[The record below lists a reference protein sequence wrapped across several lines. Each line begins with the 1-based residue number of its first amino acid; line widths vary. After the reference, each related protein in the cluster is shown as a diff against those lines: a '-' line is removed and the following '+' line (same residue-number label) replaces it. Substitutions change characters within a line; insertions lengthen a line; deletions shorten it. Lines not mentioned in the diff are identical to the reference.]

1 MRDAE
6 REALHED
13 ELGNA
18 ASIRWPS
25 FSSISS
31 MADSRCHS
39 RRVCMR
45 KSGGEEGGAR
55 EGIPN
60 LIQRGDEELGV
71 VPHVARLCQARILFR
86 YGREDTLRDAHLCR
100 IKARVRVGVGGEIR
114 VNYYPAMGMDC
125 LVLRGQNLLP
135 QTRELRAVEKVRHAG
150 GILGAVPVK
159 VRFRV
164 RLGLGLG
171 LGLGLALGLGLRVR
185 AGAKCTWP

>member
-1 MRDAE
+1 M
-6 REALHED
+6 
-13 ELGNA
+13 
-18 ASIRWPS
+18 
-25 FSSISS
+25 
-31 MADSRCHS
+31 
-39 RRVCMR
+39 
-45 KSGGEEGGAR
+45 R

-60 LIQRGDEELGV
+60 LIQRGHEELGV

-150 GILGAVPVK
+150 GVLGAVSVR

-164 RLGLGLG
+164 RV
-171 LGLGLALGLGLRVR
+171 RVR
-185 AGAKCTWP
+185 IRPRARARAKARARARAKG